1 MTKPKK
7 ISIIN
12 IDKNTKDGDKMLTL
26 RKIKTIL
33 KQTGVL
39 GNNLKCINMKSIPD
53 WLLFVGNKKFFFLL
67 IISVISCVFIDV
79 NALTQGTIKGTTDPN
94 SYIVT
99 DKATLTINKVSSSDT
114 FNAYKIIDVFYNKT
128 TNVVTYEFTSDFK
141 TFLAQSE
148 LYKTLTVS
156 DYYNLTSG
164 DITSGST
171 QTTSTLDK
179 LVSSYATY
187 MYSYSAN
194 GTSMSISGPTA
205 SASLDAGVYLVLPTS
220 TQRVYS
226 VMVGNLTPKAENDTW
241 IISNFTINAKVSDAS
256 VVKYVGKVGQTV
268 GSYGIGDYVPFI
280 LIANLPQLPT
290 NASDKNIYLGEII
303 KDMFEEPDFSK
314 FIIKD
319 GETTL
324 TTKSD
329 GTVVNSAGTYVA
341 KIFMNENISEI
352 AGGKTIQITLEYDK
366 LKNRKITVEYSLK
379 LSSNVALGSKGN
391 ASLAGLS
398 FNTKDIY
405 RPSSGD
411 LPSSIFPAQ
420 VTIYTYGID
429 LLAYKKGDKSTT
441 LSDMTFEVY
450 KDSSLTQKVGTITT
464 GSSGKG
470 TLAGVAEGTYYI
482 KNTKAKSGYSLAPT
496 TSMKVKI
503 SGSVASTTDGYYKVE
518 IEVPEAGSLPLT
530 GGSGIIIHIGIGLL
544 LITIS
549 TIAFVTYNKKHN
561 CK

>member
-1 MTKPKK
+1 M
-7 ISIIN
+7 N
-12 IDKNTKDGDKMLTL
+12 
-26 RKIKTIL
+26 KIKNIIHTL
-33 KQTGVL
+33 VL
-39 GNNLKCINMKSIPD
+39 A
-53 WLLFVGNKKFFFLL
+53 F
-67 IISVISCVFIDV
+67 IIATTLDV
-79 NALTQGTIKGTTDPN
+79 NALTQGTIKGTTDPD

-141 TFLAQSE
+141 TFLAQSA

-187 MYSYSAN
+187 MYSYSVN
-194 GTSMSISGPTA
+194 GTSMSISGTTA

-241 IISNFTINAKVSDAS
+241 VISDFTINAKVSDAS

-341 KIFMNENISEI
+341 KIFINKYISEI
-352 AGGKTIQITLEYDK
+352 AGGKTIQITLEYDE

-405 RPSSGD
+405 RPRSDNIPSG
-411 LPSSIFPAQ
+411 IFPAQ

-441 LSDMTFEVY
+441 LSDMTFDVY
-450 KDSSLTQKVGTITT
+450 KDSNLTQKIGTITT

-482 KNTKAKSGYSLAPT
+482 KNTKTKSGYRLANT
-496 TSMKVKI
+496 TAMKVKI
-503 SGSVASTTDGYYKVE
+503 AGSVASDTDGYYKVE
-518 IEVPEAGSLPLT
+518 IEVPTATLLPIT
-530 GGSGIIIHIGIGLL
+530 GGSGTIIYTALGLIIIVTS
-544 LITIS
+544 ITVF
-549 TIAFVTYNKKHN
+549 TVYTKKQ
-561 CK
+561 KQI

>member
-1 MTKPKK
+1 
-7 ISIIN
+7 
-12 IDKNTKDGDKMLTL
+12 
-26 RKIKTIL
+26 
-33 KQTGVL
+33 
-39 GNNLKCINMKSIPD
+39 MKSIPD

-79 NALTQGTIKGTTDPN
+79 NALTQGTIKGTTDPD

-187 MYSYSAN
+187 MYSYSVN
-194 GTSMSISGPTA
+194 GTSMSISVTTA

-290 NASDKNIYLGEII
+290 NASDKHIYLGEII

-341 KIFMNENISEI
+341 KIFMNEYISEI
-352 AGGKTIQITLEYDK
+352 AGGKAIQITLEYDE

-379 LSSNVALGSKGN
+379 LTSNVALGSKGN
-391 ASLAGLS
+391 ASLSALS

-405 RPSSGD
+405 RPRSGNI
-411 LPSSIFPAQ
+411 PSGLFPAQ

-482 KNTKAKSGYSLAPT
+482 KNPKAKSGYSLAPT

>member
-1 MTKPKK
+1 MKKPKK

-12 IDKNTKDGDKMLTL
+12 IDKNTKAGDKMLTL
-26 RKIKTIL
+26 KKIKTIL
-33 KQTGVL
+33 RQTGVL

-67 IISVISCVFIDV
+67 IISMISCVFIDV
-79 NALTQGTIKGTTDPN
+79 NALTQGTIKGTTDPD

-141 TFLAQSE
+141 TFLAKSE

-187 MYSYSAN
+187 MYSYSVN
-194 GTSMSISGPTA
+194 GTSMSISGTTA

-226 VMVGNLTPKAENDTW
+226 VMVGNLTPKAENGTW

-341 KIFMNENISEI
+341 KIFINEYISEI
-352 AGGKTIQITLEYDK
+352 AGGKAIQITLEYDK

-391 ASLAGLS
+391 ASLSVLS

-405 RPSSGD
+405 RPRSGNI
-411 LPSSIFPAQ
+411 PSGLFPAQ

-429 LLAYKKGDKSTT
+429 LLAYKKGNKSTT

-482 KNTKAKSGYSLAPT
+482 KNTKAKTGYSLAPT

-518 IEVPEAGSLPLT
+518 IEVPEAGRLPLT

>member
-1 MTKPKK
+1 MNK
-7 ISIIN
+7 IKNII
-12 IDKNTKDGDKMLTL
+12 LTL
-26 RKIKTIL
+26 
-33 KQTGVL
+33 VL
-39 GNNLKCINMKSIPD
+39 A
-53 WLLFVGNKKFFFLL
+53 F
-67 IISVISCVFIDV
+67 IIATTLDV
-79 NALTQGTIKGTTDPN
+79 NALTQGTIKGTTDPD

-141 TFLAQSE
+141 TFLAQSA

-187 MYSYSAN
+187 MHSYSVN
-194 GTSMSISGPTA
+194 GTSMSISGTTA

-241 IISNFTINAKVSDAS
+241 VISDFTINAKVSDAS
-256 VVKYVGKVGQTV
+256 IVKYVGKVGQTI

-303 KDMFEEPDFSK
+303 KDMFEEPDFSR

-341 KIFMNENISEI
+341 KIFMNEYASEI
-352 AGGKTIQITLEYDK
+352 AGGKTIQITLEYDE

-391 ASLAGLS
+391 ASLSGLS

-411 LPSSIFPAQ
+411 VPSGIFQAQ

-464 GSSGKG
+464 DSSGKG
-470 TLAGVAEGTYYI
+470 TLAGVGEGTYYI
-482 KNTKAKSGYSLAPT
+482 KNTKTKSGYRLANT
-496 TSMKVKI
+496 TAMKVKI
-503 SGSVASTTDGYYKVE
+503 AGSVASDTDGYYKVE
-518 IEVPEAGSLPLT
+518 IEVPTATLLPIT
-530 GGSGIIIHIGIGLL
+530 GGSGTIIYTALGLIIIVTS
-544 LITIS
+544 ITVF
-549 TIAFVTYNKKHN
+549 TVYTKKQ
-561 CK
+561 KQI